1 MSNKMKSELN
11 FKSLVLITI
20 QLPFCTF
27 YKFIYYILSK
37 FSRFL
42 FSYEPIQSIM
52 EAWGAYFS
60 PNLTPIDNMEY
71 KYFAKFRNS
80 ETVKFRNSD
89 IVKVCVSFICQLING
104 FDCLT
109 NAWYLYFL
117 IYNLFSF
124 LFH

>member
-1 MSNKMKSELN
+1 MKYELN

-27 YKFIYYILSK
+27 YKFICYILSK

-52 EAWGAYFS
+52 EARGAYFS

-71 KYFAKFRNS
+71 KYLEKN
-80 ETVKFRNSD
+80 
-89 IVKVCVSFICQLING
+89 
-104 FDCLT
+104 LT
-109 NAWYLYFL
+109 CIFL
-117 IYNLFSF
+117 SLSIFS
-124 LFH
+124 LHEGVVL

>member
-1 MSNKMKSELN
+1 MKFELN

-20 QLPFCTF
+20 QLPFCAF
-27 YKFIYYILSK
+27 YKFICYILSK

-71 KYFAKFRNS
+71 KYLAKKITCIFL
-80 ETVKFRNSD
+80 
-89 IVKVCVSFICQLING
+89 SFSI
-104 FDCLT
+104 
-109 NAWYLYFL
+109 
-117 IYNLFSF
+117 FS
-124 LFH
+124 LHEGVVL